1 MSKVTGTL
9 EADSGVQ
16 TASRLNRSDAR
27 TSAESPGAGFVHPES
42 VEAQSGFSGRFPLP
56 RISKQ
61 SKTRLKL
68 IVSIALFGSLFAFGK
83 VDLSESLHAALAANK
98 GYLAL
103 ACALFLSS
111 IFVMAHRWQLL
122 ASAVGLSRPF
132 LKMVQLCYV
141 GLFFNLFLPSTVGG
155 DVSRC
160 YYLTK
165 GTNKYLHAL
174 TSVLVDR
181 AMGLA
186 VLLLFATFGIL
197 FGPGGN
203 GLPMELK
210 IPIFVLTAGMFFV
223 IPFLPQLSNRILGEN
238 NWISRK
244 LNNSSATVYW
254 QDRGLTAIGLFLSL
268 VSQIIMVA
276 CHIAVGLAL
285 GLDNIPLWYYFVFYP
300 SVAVLGFVTPSVN
313 GIGVREWAYTY
324 FLAINGVDRS
334 LALTYAL
341 IWLGLTT
348 MGSLVGGVVYL
359 LGRFRPPV
367 DQSEQI
373 EQIDQS
379 NQSEY
384 SEQP

>member
-1 MSKVTGTL
+1 MTTTL
-9 EADSGVQ
+9 ELETSTSVKN
-16 TASRLNRSDAR
+16 SRV
-27 TSAESPGAGFVHPES
+27 AESIED
-42 VEAQSGFSGRFPLP
+42 QSTTGDQGPMFSGRFPLP
-56 RISKQ
+56 RISQQ

-68 IVSIALFGSLFAFGK
+68 LVSVALFASLFAFGK
-83 VDLSESLHAALAANK
+83 VDLRESFQAAVHADKVCL
-98 GYLAL
+98 LS
-103 ACALFLSS
+103 ACGLFLLSV
-111 IFVMAHRWQLL
+111 FVMAHRWQLL
-122 ASAVGLSRPF
+122 ASAVGLSKPF

-203 GLPMELK
+203 GLPLQLK
-210 IPIFVLTAGMFFV
+210 VPIFVLTAGMYCV
-223 IPFLPQLSNRILGEN
+223 IPFLPQLSTKLLGEN
-238 NWISRK
+238 NWVTRK
-244 LNNSSATVYW
+244 LNHGSAKVFW
-254 QDRGLTAIGLFLSL
+254 QDKRLTLMTLFLSV
-268 VSQIIMVA
+268 VSQIIIVA

-324 FLAINGVDRS
+324 FLTLSGVDRS

-348 MGSLVGGVVYL
+348 LGSVVGGIVYMA
-359 LGRFRPPV
+359 GHFKP
-367 DQSEQI
+367 I
-373 EQIDQS
+373 ERTT
-379 NQSEY
+379 
-384 SEQP
+384 

>member
-1 MSKVTGTL
+1 MPKVTSTL
-9 EADSGVQ
+9 EQ
-16 TASRLNRSDAR
+16 TTGAPVN
-27 TSAESPGAGFVHPES
+27 SAQVAEPHLQSAGD
-42 VEAQSGFSGRFPLP
+42 QSSMFSGRFPLP
-56 RISKQ
+56 RISQQ

-68 IVSIALFGSLFAFGK
+68 LISIALFASLFAFGK
-83 VDLSESLHAALAANK
+83 VDLRESYQAAIHANK
-98 GYLAL
+98 AYLL
-103 ACALFLSS
+103 SACGLFLLSV
-111 IFVMAHRWQLL
+111 FVMAHRWQLL
-122 ASAVGLSRPF
+122 ASAVGLSKPF

-197 FGPGGN
+197 FGPGGT
-203 GLPMELK
+203 GLPLQLK
-210 IPIFVLTAGMFFV
+210 VPIFVLTAGMYCV
-223 IPFLPQLSNRILGEN
+223 IPFLPQLSVRILGEN
-238 NWISRK
+238 NWVTRK
-244 LNNSSATVYW
+244 LNHGSAKVFW
-254 QDRGLTAIGLFLSL
+254 QDKRLTITTLFLSV
-268 VSQIIMVA
+268 VSQIILVA

-285 GLDNIPLWYYFVFYP
+285 GLDHIPLWYFFVFYP

-313 GIGVREWAYTY
+313 GIGIREWAYTY
-324 FLAINGVDRS
+324 FLTLAGVDRS

-348 MGSLVGGVVYL
+348 LGSVVGGIVYMA
-359 LGRFRPPV
+359 GHFKP
-367 DQSEQI
+367 I
-373 EQIDQS
+373 ERTA
-379 NQSEY
+379 
-384 SEQP
+384 

>member
-1 MSKVTGTL
+1 MSKVSSTL
-9 EADSGVQ
+9 EADSGVHAARAHSLSSVSVPEPVAEPVAEP
-16 TASRLNRSDAR
+16 TTPPTSDD
-27 TSAESPGAGFVHPES
+27 GM
-42 VEAQSGFSGRFPLP
+42 SGFSGKFPLP
-56 RISKQ
+56 RISQQ
-61 SKTRLKL
+61 SKTKLKL
-68 IVSIALFGSLFAFGK
+68 IISLVLFGSIFAFGK
-83 VDLSESLHAALAANK
+83 IDLSESIQAAVSANK
-98 GYLAL
+98 GYLVT
-103 ACALFLSS
+103 ACVLFLAS

-122 ASAVGLSRPF
+122 ANAVGLKKPF

-186 VLLLFATFGIL
+186 VLLLFATLGLL
-197 FGPGGN
+197 FGPGGQD
-203 GLPMELK
+203 LSLQMKL
-210 IPIFVLTAGMFFV
+210 PIFALTFGMYFV
-223 IPFLPQLSNRILGEN
+223 IPFMPQLSSRILGEN
-238 NWISRK
+238 NWITRK
-244 LNNSSATVYW
+244 LNHSSAKVYW
-254 QDRGLTAIGLFLSL
+254 QDRGLTLMTLFLSV
-268 VSQIIMVA
+268 VSQILMVA

-285 GLDNIPLWYYFVFYP
+285 GLNDIPLWYYFVFYP

-324 FLAINGVDRS
+324 FLAIMGVDNS

-348 MGSLVGGVVYL
+348 MGSVVGGIVYV
-359 LGRFRPPV
+359 LGRFRP
-367 DQSEQI
+367 I
-373 EQIDQS
+373 EKDVQTAA
-379 NQSEY
+379 
-384 SEQP
+384 

>member
-1 MSKVTGTL
+1 MSQVSSTL
-9 EADSGVQ
+9 EADSGV
-16 TASRLNRSDAR
+16 RPGLIRS
-27 TSAESPGAGFVHPES
+27 ES
-42 VEAQSGFSGRFPLP
+42 VDQRVLDEQVKTESEESGSGLSGRFPLP
-56 RISKQ
+56 KISQK

-68 IVSIALFGSLFAFGK
+68 LVSVALFGSIFAFGK
-83 VDLSESLHAALAANK
+83 IDLSQSLQAALHADK

-103 ACALFLSS
+103 ACGLFLSS
-111 IFVMAHRWQLL
+111 IFVMARRWQLL

-132 LKMVQLCYV
+132 LRMVQLCYV

-203 GLPMELK
+203 GLPIQFK
-210 IPIFVLTAGMFFV
+210 VPIFILTAGMFLV
-223 IPFLPQLSNRILGEN
+223 LPFLPQLCTRFLGEN
-238 NWISRK
+238 NWVSRK
-244 LNNSSATVYW
+244 LNHSSAKTYW
-254 QDRGLTAIGLFLSL
+254 QDRKLTAMTLSLSL

-285 GLDNIPLWYYFVFYP
+285 GLDHIPLWYYFVFYP
-300 SVAVLGFVTPSVN
+300 LVAVLGFVTPSVN

-324 FLAINGVDRS
+324 FLTIMNVNQS

-348 MGSLVGGVVYL
+348 LGSVVGGIVYVA
-359 LGRFRPPV
+359 GRFRPIER
-367 DQSEQI
+367 DGQEQ
-373 EQIDQS
+373 
-379 NQSEY
+379 
-384 SEQP
+384 

>member
-1 MSKVTGTL
+1 MSKVSSTI
-9 EADSGVQ
+9 EADSGVHTARAQSRSVSVQVEQ
-16 TASRLNRSDAR
+16 TTLVAEPTTPVGEQTTPPASDD
-27 TSAESPGAGFVHPES
+27 GM
-42 VEAQSGFSGRFPLP
+42 SGFSGKFPLP
-56 RISKQ
+56 RISQQ
-61 SKTRLKL
+61 SKTKLKL
-68 IVSIALFGSLFAFGK
+68 IISLALFGSIFAFGK
-83 VDLSESLHAALAANK
+83 IDLSESIQAAVSANK
-98 GYLAL
+98 GYLGT
-103 ACALFLSS
+103 ACVLFLAS

-122 ASAVGLSRPF
+122 ANAVGLKKPF

-186 VLLLFATFGIL
+186 VLLLFATLGLL
-197 FGPGGN
+197 FGPGGQD
-203 GLPMELK
+203 LSLQMKL
-210 IPIFVLTAGMFFV
+210 PIFALTFGMYFV
-223 IPFLPQLSNRILGEN
+223 IPFMPQLSSRILGEN
-238 NWISRK
+238 NWITRK
-244 LNNSSATVYW
+244 LNHSSAKVYW
-254 QDRGLTAIGLFLSL
+254 QDRGLTLMTLFLSV
-268 VSQIIMVA
+268 VSQILMVA

-285 GLDNIPLWYYFVFYP
+285 GLNDIPLWYYFVFYP

-324 FLAINGVDRS
+324 FLAIMGVDNS

-348 MGSLVGGVVYL
+348 MGSVVGGIVYV
-359 LGRFRPPV
+359 LGRFRP
-367 DQSEQI
+367 I
-373 EQIDQS
+373 EKDVQTAA
-379 NQSEY
+379 
-384 SEQP
+384 

>member
-1 MSKVTGTL
+1 LSKVTSTL
-9 EADSGVQ
+9 EADSGVHAARSHNREAA
-16 TASRLNRSDAR
+16 ASSQSYLDEQPEVSDAQ
-27 TSAESPGAGFVHPES
+27 
-42 VEAQSGFSGRFPLP
+42 QSSFSGRFPLP
-56 RISKQ
+56 RISQQ

-68 IVSIALFGSLFAFGK
+68 LVSIALFGSLFLFGK
-83 VDLSESLHAALAANK
+83 VDLSESIQAAVHANK
-98 GYLAL
+98 GYLAA
-103 ACALFLSS
+103 ACVLFLSS

-122 ASAVGLSRPF
+122 ANAVGLHRPF
-132 LKMVQLCYV
+132 FKMVQLCYV

-197 FGPGGN
+197 FGPGGADMP
-203 GLPMELK
+203 LQLK
-210 IPIFVLTAGMFFV
+210 LPIFVLTAGMYCV
-223 IPFLPQLSNRILGEN
+223 IPFLPQLCTRILGEN
-238 NWISRK
+238 NWVSRK

-254 QDRGLTAIGLFLSL
+254 QDRKLTLMTLFLSV

-285 GLDNIPLWYYFVFYP
+285 GLNDIPLWYYFVFYP

-324 FLAINGVDRS
+324 FLAIMGVDNS

-348 MGSLVGGVVYL
+348 MGSVVGGIVYV
-359 LGRFRPPV
+359 LGRFRP
-367 DQSEQI
+367 I
-373 EQIDQS
+373 EQQ
-379 NQSEY
+379 
-384 SEQP
+384 QPAS

>member
-1 MSKVTGTL
+1 MSKVSSTI
-9 EADSGVQ
+9 EADSGVHTARAQSRSVSVQVEQ
-16 TASRLNRSDAR
+16 TTLVAEPTTPVGEQTTPPASDD
-27 TSAESPGAGFVHPES
+27 GM
-42 VEAQSGFSGRFPLP
+42 SGFSGKFPLP
-56 RISKQ
+56 RISQQ
-61 SKTRLKL
+61 SKTKLKL
-68 IVSIALFGSLFAFGK
+68 IISLALFGSIFAFGK
-83 VDLSESLHAALAANK
+83 IDLSESIQAAVSANK
-98 GYLAL
+98 GYLVA
-103 ACALFLSS
+103 ACVLFLAS

-122 ASAVGLSRPF
+122 ANAVGLKKPF

-186 VLLLFATFGIL
+186 VLLLFATLGLL
-197 FGPGGN
+197 FGPGGQD
-203 GLPMELK
+203 LSLQMKL
-210 IPIFVLTAGMFFV
+210 PIFALTFGMYFV
-223 IPFLPQLSNRILGEN
+223 IPFMPQLSSRILGEN
-238 NWISRK
+238 NWITRK
-244 LNNSSATVYW
+244 LNHSSAKVYW
-254 QDRGLTAIGLFLSL
+254 QDRGLTLMTLFLSV
-268 VSQIIMVA
+268 VSQILMVA

-285 GLDNIPLWYYFVFYP
+285 GLNDIPLWYYFVFYP

-324 FLAINGVDRS
+324 FLAIMGVDNS

-348 MGSLVGGVVYL
+348 MGSVVGGIVYV
-359 LGRFRPPV
+359 LGRFRP
-367 DQSEQI
+367 I
-373 EQIDQS
+373 EKDVQTAA
-379 NQSEY
+379 
-384 SEQP
+384 